1 MKDPWR
7 GEDRGNPGP
16 TPDDE
21 DALGP
26 LPLWHLN
33 CPGGR
38 VTVRSADARDE
49 FGGLLAVARL
59 LRRLPPARPT
69 EPQLVSVLPG
79 EVASPPA
86 SGLRLSASRGA
97 QVIAVYAVNVSATT
111 PAERERGGMRLVFEE
126 VRRAV
131 QLEPRAA
138 RDLGVSLVIR

>member
-1 MKDPWR
+1 MRDPWR
-7 GEDRGNPGP
+7 GEDRGNSGR

-21 DALGP
+21 DALNP

-38 VTVRSADARDE
+38 VVVRSADARDE
-49 FGGLLAVARL
+49 FGGLLAVAQL
-59 LRRLPPARPT
+59 LRHLPPARPT
-69 EPQLVSVLPG
+69 DPQLVSVLPG
-79 EVASPPA
+79 EATPPPT

-97 QVIAVYAVNVSATT
+97 QVVAVYAVNVSAT
-111 PAERERGGMRLVFEE
+111 AERERGGMRLIFEE

-131 QLEPRAA
+131 QQVPRAA